1 MTYTQMAQAVR
12 VSVVLCVAPS
22 SQYRTSKLRGP
33 VNWSLPLAAAAVA
46 VVVDVVVA
54 SVVVVVATAVEL
66 SMQAWLLGLTSPN

>member
-33 VNWSLPLAAAAVA
+33 VNWSLPPAAAAVA
-46 VVVDVVVA
+46 VVDVVA
-54 SVVVVVATAVEL
+54 SVVVVVVTAVEL
-66 SMQAWLLGLTSPN
+66 SMQPWLLGLTSPN

>member
-33 VNWSLPLAAAAVA
+33 VNWSLPPAAAVA
-46 VVVDVVVA
+46 VVVVVVA

>member
-33 VNWSLPLAAAAVA
+33 VNWSLPPAAAAVA
-46 VVVDVVVA
+46 VVDVVVA

-66 SMQAWLLGLTSPN
+66 SMRAWLLGLTSPN